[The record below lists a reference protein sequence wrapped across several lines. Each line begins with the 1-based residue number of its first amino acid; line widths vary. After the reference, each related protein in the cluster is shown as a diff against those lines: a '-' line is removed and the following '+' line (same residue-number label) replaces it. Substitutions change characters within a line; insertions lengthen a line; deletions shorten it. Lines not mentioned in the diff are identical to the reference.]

1 MTYYNL
7 QTYVR
12 YRGKL
17 LVVDY
22 NKIPGEKEVRY
33 TGNGDGYPG
42 SPEILEIN
50 AIFYDGVDVTGF
62 LNPVMDDIE
71 KLLYEQNWEV
81 I

>member
-22 NKIPGEKEVRY
+22 NEIPEEKEVRY

-42 SPEILEIN
+42 SPKILEIN

-71 KLLYEQNWEV
+71 KLLYEQKK
-81 I
+81 